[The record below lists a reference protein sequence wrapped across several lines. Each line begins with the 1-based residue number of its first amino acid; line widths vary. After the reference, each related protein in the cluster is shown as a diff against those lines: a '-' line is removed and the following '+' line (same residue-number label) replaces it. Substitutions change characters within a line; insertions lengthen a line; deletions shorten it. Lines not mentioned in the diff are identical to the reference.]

1 MEWNKQP
8 TTRESQLTILIES
21 FFSLLATARI
31 CASWLN
37 RSVEMAVV
45 MFPMVFTGLGFA
57 FELELLDENESEPYR
72 FTKPEFDLK
81 KGELSKIKVK
91 SRTQYEP
98 NSQVPIPSRSP
109 RQSPPST
116 PESTLIFPPSNTPS
130 LTHIPQVHL
139 CISR

>member
-1 MEWNKQP
+1 MECNKKP

-45 MFPMVFTGLGFA
+45 RFPMVFTGLGFA

-81 KGELSKIKVK
+81 N
-91 SRTQYEP
+91 R
-98 NSQVPIPSRSP
+98 
-109 RQSPPST
+109 
-116 PESTLIFPPSNTPS
+116 
-130 LTHIPQVHL
+130 
-139 CISR
+139 